1 MKKNLNVAISLFI
14 LIASACQQDSFLDD
28 KQRQGTNASNLTNYE
43 CDINVSLATAKY
55 TAELMS
61 HSKVKSITPIVP
73 QPHDT
78 IMYVVNCEKGWML
91 LSADKR
97 VTPILASSPSG
108 EFNQNSTNPGVA
120 TLLNSFADKLTSM
133 KQQGGKA
140 TFTELKKNENFMF
153 WLRMTWG
160 AANKDCRKTTSSLP
174 STRCHGCGD
183 DGNIDTFI
191 CKRLVYN
198 SVVEEKVN
206 QIGQRTKTV
215 WGQDEPWNTNLP
227 LVLDGKEFTSP
238 PVGCVAVAMAQ
249 LLYFTHFKFN
259 VPNGLNH
266 GVSFTGR
273 IIDKDNYTKN
283 YVPGHYVANSPRWN
297 EMALYW
303 AKPCRQTSYV
313 ADLMAELGYYLGM
326 NYSPTES
333 GTNVSTEV
341 MRRYG
346 IAWDEGDYDANMVM
360 QSIEKGC
367 PVLITAFEERYRKGW
382 LFWRHTHYRG
392 GHAWL
397 IDGIVNRHRSIRSE
411 YQWEPVI
418 VDHTKG
424 DVEPTLGD
432 YEEVLHINAARASGI
447 REYDRTYKYYDN
459 DTRYL
464 LMNWGWDGDGNS
476 LEFSP
481 NAEIW
486 SAGGH
491 NYRYNKR
498 IYFNVRPLNK

>member
-1 MKKNLNVAISLFI
+1 
-14 LIASACQQDSFLDD
+14 
-28 KQRQGTNASNLTNYE
+28 
-43 CDINVSLATAKY
+43 
-55 TAELMS
+55 
-61 HSKVKSITPIVP
+61 
-73 QPHDT
+73 
-78 IMYVVNCEKGWML
+78 
-91 LSADKR
+91 
-97 VTPILASSPSG
+97 
-108 EFNQNSTNPGVA
+108 
-120 TLLNSFADKLTSM
+120 M
-133 KQQGGKA
+133 KQQGRKA
-140 TFTELKKNENFMF
+140 TFAELKKNENFMF

-160 AANKDCRKTTSSLP
+160 ATNKDCIKTTSSLP
-174 STRCHGCGD
+174 STRCHGCED

-191 CKRLVYN
+191 CKKLVDN
-198 SVVEEKVN
+198 VIIEEKEN
-206 QIGQRTKTV
+206 HIGQRTKTV

-227 LVLDGKEFTSP
+227 LVFDGNEFTSP

-283 YVPGHYVANSPRWN
+283 YVPGHYVPNSPRWN

-326 NYSPTES
+326 NYSATES
-333 GTNVSTEV
+333 GANVSTEV
-341 MRRYG
+341 MRNYG
-346 IAWDEGDYDANMVM
+346 IAWDEGDYDANTVM

-367 PVLITAFEERYRKGW
+367 PVLITAFQERYRTGW

-397 IDGIVNRHRSIRSE
+397 IDGIVKRHRSIRSE
-411 YQWEPVI
+411 YRWEPVI

-432 YEEVLHINAARASGI
+432 YEEVLHINAARVSGI
-447 REYDRTYKYYDN
+447 REYDRKYKYYDN
-459 DTRYL
+459 DSRYL
-464 LMNWGWDGDGNS
+464 QMNWGWDGDGNS

-498 IYFNVRPLNK
+498 IFFNVRPLNK